1 MAKGS
6 NPVDYRVKLAIDSK
20 EYRQALRQANQEAK
34 EFKKQQRDSFKT
46 AGKDAGDA
54 FSTIIGMAKKFA
66 PAISAG
72 AAAFEVMNKAMQ
84 ENQTFTDEW
93 ARVTESA
100 KATYESFVDSLV
112 NADFTG
118 FFQNLDDV
126 VAAARDAADAI
137 DNLDTTTIFASKG
150 MADIQ
155 LAASKYRYTLRSKT
169 STEEEKAAARAG
181 LQATRESQMATA
193 QDLANAN
200 LEAFAAKLA
209 DYVTRKGHAVSV
221 SDFIS
226 YDENGRASVRKGS
239 LFDKYYGDLA
249 TYREMDAL
257 YKQEKKHRSFGSSF
271 TTAGWKREAN
281 MTDEEWE
288 QLRAFMELSD
298 KKLQESFG
306 LYKAGISEI
315 AKVYDAMASDA
326 RYMGEAT
333 GAISGSGGGKA
344 TPLTPK
350 YSIAWY
356 KEQIAEYAK
365 AYEYAISDAERQAAK
380 AHVDKLELELERLKN
395 GEQKFG
401 SVLAPIES
409 ASAMAMGVTVDPSKL
424 KPLGDVQ
431 GIQQAAKDTTKT
443 IDLLTYSISQLGIVS
458 FGSNEEFRKIMAVV
472 LGFMNFF
479 KGLGGAGDL
488 AGGGKWYDEVFSMLG
503 LVLGSVVGF
512 AGGGIVGGTSY
523 KGDRLPAMV
532 NSREM
537 ILNGFQ
543 QKKLFDMITSGG
555 GQSGSGSA
563 VVTGENIY
571 IALRNYGRR
580 SGKKITIE

>member
-6 NPVDYRVKLAIDSK
+6 NTVDYRVKLAIDSK

-72 AAAFEVMNKAMQ
+72 AAAFQVMNKAMQ

-181 LQATRESQMATA
+181 LQATRQSQLATA

-209 DYVTRKGHAVSV
+209 DYVTRKGKAVSV

-249 TYREMDAL
+249 TYRQMDAR
-257 YKQEKKHRSFGSSF
+257 YKQMKAEGEKLYNVNGVGMRGKTFWSDAQKAEF
-271 TTAGWKREAN
+271 
-281 MTDEEWE
+281 EEM
-288 QLRAFMELSD
+288 RAFMELSD
-298 KKLQESFG
+298 AKLKESFG
-306 LYKAGISEI
+306 YYQAGISEI

-326 RYMGEAT
+326 RYLG
-333 GAISGSGGGKA
+333 GAAAGGGGGKA

-401 SVLAPIES
+401 NVLAPIDS
-409 ASAMAMGVTVDPSKL
+409 TTAMGMGVTVDPSKL
-424 KPLGDVQ
+424 KPLGDAKPLEA
-431 GIQQAAKDTTKT
+431 AAKDTTKY
-443 IDLLTYSISQLGIVS
+443 IDILSNSIQSLGLISVKADS
-458 FGSNEEFRKIMAVV
+458 EFGKFLMAARMILSLAKSVD
-472 LGFMNFF
+472 G
-479 KGLGGAGDL
+479 GLGT
-488 AGGGKWYDEVFSMLG
+488 GGKWYDKLFSI
-503 LVLGSVVGF
+503 VGSVVGIGF

-523 KGDRLPAMV
+523 KGDRLPAMI
-532 NSREM
+532 NSKEM

>member
-6 NPVDYRVKLAIDSK
+6 NTVDYRVKLAIDSK

-72 AAAFEVMNKAMQ
+72 AAAFQVMNKAMQ

-100 KATYESFVDSLV
+100 NATYESFVDSLV

-209 DYVTRKGHAVSV
+209 DYVTRKGHAVSA

-249 TYREMDAL
+249 TYRQMDAL

-288 QLRAFMELSD
+288 QLRTFMELSD

-315 AKVYDAMASDA
+315 AKVYDTMASDA
-326 RYMGEAT
+326 RYLGETTA
-333 GAISGSGGGKA
+333 GVGGGGKA

-401 SVLAPIES
+401 NVLAPIES
-409 ASAMAMGVTVDPSKL
+409 TSAMAMGVTVDPSKL
-424 KPLGDVQ
+424 KPLGNVQ

-472 LGFMNFF
+472 QVFMNLF
-479 KGLGGAGDL
+479 KGLEGAGGL
-488 AGGGKWYDEVFSMLG
+488 AGGGKWYNTVFSI
-503 LVLGSVVGF
+503 LGSVVGF

-523 KGDRLPAMV
+523 KGDRLPAMI
-532 NSREM
+532 NSKEM

-543 QKKLFDMITSGG
+543 QKKLFEMITSGG

>member
-6 NPVDYRVKLAIDSK
+6 NTVDYRVKLAIDSK

-72 AAAFEVMNKAMQ
+72 AAAFQVMNKAMQ

-181 LQATRESQMATA
+181 LQATRQSQLATA

-209 DYVTRKGHAVSV
+209 DYVTRKGQAVSV
-221 SDFIS
+221 SDFIT

-249 TYREMDAL
+249 TYRQMDAL
-257 YKQEKKHRSFGSSF
+257 YKQEKKHRSFGASF

-298 KKLQESFG
+298 AKLKESFG
-306 LYKAGISEI
+306 YYQAGISEI

-326 RYMGEAT
+326 RYLGEQTA
-333 GAISGSGGGKA
+333 GIGGGGGKA

-365 AYEYAISDAERQAAK
+365 AYEYAISDAERNAAK

-401 SVLAPIES
+401 NVLAPIDS
-409 ASAMAMGVTVDPSKL
+409 TAAMAMGVTVDPSKL
-424 KPLGDVQ
+424 KPLGDAKPLET
-431 GIQQAAKDTTKT
+431 AAKDTTKY
-443 IDLLTYSISQLGIVS
+443 IDILSDSIQSLGLISVKADS
-458 FGSNEEFRKIMAVV
+458 EFGKFLMVV
-472 LGFMNFF
+472 RTVLSLAKSVDG
-479 KGLGGAGDL
+479 GLGT
-488 AGGGKWYDEVFSMLG
+488 GGKWYDKLFSI
-503 LVLGSVVGF
+503 VGSIVGIGF

-543 QKKLFDMITSGG
+543 QKQLFDMITAGG
-555 GQSGSGSA
+555 SQSGSGAA

>member
-1 MAKGS
+1 MAKS
-6 NPVDYRVKLAIDSK
+6 NNTVDYRIKLAIESK
-20 EYRQALRQANQEAK
+20 EYNQALRKANQEAK

-54 FSTIIGMAKKFA
+54 FSTIVAMAKKAA

-72 AAAFEVMNKAMQ
+72 AAAFQVMNKAMQ

-126 VAAARDAADAI
+126 ISAARDAADAI

-181 LQATRESQMATA
+181 LQATRQSQMATA

-200 LEAFAAKLA
+200 MEAFAAKLA
-209 DYVTRKGHAVSV
+209 DYVSRKGYSV
-221 SDFIS
+221 TAADFLS

-249 TYREMDAL
+249 TYRQMDAL
-257 YKQEKKHRSFGSSF
+257 YKKETEWRSVKSQWN
-271 TTAGWKREAN
+271 TAGWSREKN
-281 MTDEEWE
+281 MTDEAYAE
-288 QLRAFMELSD
+288 LKAFMELSD
-298 KKLQESFG
+298 AKLKESFG
-306 LYKAGISEI
+306 FYQAGISEI
-315 AKVYDAMASDA
+315 AKVYDAMASDS
-326 RYMGEAT
+326 RYMGGVAI
-333 GAISGSGGGKA
+333 GAGGAGSGAKPSPVG
-344 TPLTPK
+344 
-350 YSIAWY
+350 SIAY
-356 KEQIAEYAK
+356 LREQIAVFQKEYEMATEE
-365 AYEYAISDAERQAAK
+365 AARNAAK
-380 AHVDKLELELERLKN
+380 AQVEELQNQLDIMINGKGQKYGNFLNGLEALNPKAM
-395 GEQKFG
+395 
-401 SVLAPIES
+401 SVS
-409 ASAMAMGVTVDPSKL
+409 VDPSIL
-424 KPLGDVQ
+424 KPLGDAKPLEN
-431 GIQQAAKDTTKT
+431 AAKDTTKYIDILTESIQSLGLISVKSNSDFAKVLT
-443 IDLLTYSISQLGIVS
+443 ITQTFLELV
-458 FGSNEEFRKIMAVV
+458 KIMESGS
-472 LGFMNFF
+472 LG
-479 KGLGGAGDL
+479 
-488 AGGGKWYDEVFSMLG
+488 GGGKWYNHLLRG
-503 LVLGSVVGF
+503 IGSIFGIGF

-523 KGDRLPAMV
+523 RGDRLPAMV
-532 NSREM
+532 NSGEM
-537 ILNGFQ
+537 YLNGFQ
-543 QKKLFDMITSGG
+543 QKLLFDMINKGG
-555 GQSGSGSA
+555 SNQGGGSA

-580 SGKKITIE
+580 SGKRIIIE

>member
-6 NPVDYRVKLAIDSK
+6 NTVDYRVKLAIDSK

-72 AAAFEVMNKAMQ
+72 AAAFQVMNKAMQ

-181 LQATRESQMATA
+181 LQATRQSQMAVA
-193 QDLANAN
+193 EDLANAN

-209 DYVTRKGHAVSV
+209 DYVTRKGQAVSV
-221 SDFIS
+221 SDFIT
-226 YDENGRASVRKGS
+226 YDESGRASVRKGS
-239 LFDKYYGDLA
+239 LFDKYYGNLA
-249 TYREMDAL
+249 TYRQMDAR
-257 YKQEKKHRSFGSSF
+257 YKQMSAEAEKLYTVNGVGMRGKDFWSDAQKAEFNEM
-271 TTAGWKREAN
+271 K
-281 MTDEEWE
+281 
-288 QLRAFMELSD
+288 AFMELSD
-298 KKLQESFG
+298 AKLKESFG
-306 LYKAGISEI
+306 YYQAGISEI
-315 AKVYDAMASDA
+315 AKVYNVMASDA
-326 RYMGEAT
+326 RYLGEQTAGT
-333 GAISGSGGGKA
+333 GGGRGKA
-344 TPLTPK
+344 TAITPEN
-350 YSIAWY
+350 SIAWL
-356 KEQIAEYAK
+356 KEQIAEFK
-365 AYEYAISDAERQAAK
+365 KEYEAAITDAARNAAK
-380 AHVDKLELELERLKN
+380 AQVEELELRLYKTETN
-395 GEQKFG
+395 WKKEGA
-401 SVLAPIES
+401 VLSGLGAINALP
-409 ASAMAMGVTVDPSKL
+409 MGVTVDPSKL
-424 KPLGDVQ
+424 KPLGDAKPLET
-431 GIQQAAKDTTKT
+431 AAKDTTKY
-443 IDLLTYSISQLGIVS
+443 IDILSDSIQSLGLISVKADS
-458 FGSNEEFRKIMAVV
+458 EFGKFLMVV
-472 LGFMNFF
+472 RTVLSLAKSVDG
-479 KGLGGAGDL
+479 GLGT
-488 AGGGKWYDEVFSMLG
+488 GGKWYDKLFSI
-503 LVLGSVVGF
+503 VGSVVGVGF

-523 KGDRLPAMV
+523 KGDRLPAMI

-543 QKKLFDMITSGG
+543 QKQLFDMITAGG
-555 GQSGSGSA
+555 GQSGGGAA

-580 SGKKITIE
+580 SGKKITIG

>member
-1 MAKGS
+1 MAKS
-6 NPVDYRVKLAIDSK
+6 NNTVDYRIKLAIESK
-20 EYRQALRQANQEAK
+20 EYNQALRKANQEAK

-54 FSTIIGMAKKFA
+54 FSTIVAMAKKAA

-72 AAAFEVMNKAMQ
+72 AAAFQVMNKAMQ

-126 VAAARDAADAI
+126 ISAARDAADAI

-181 LQATRESQMATA
+181 LQATRQSQMAVA

-200 LEAFAAKLA
+200 LEAFATKLA
-209 DYVTRKGHAVSV
+209 DYVTRKGQAVSV
-221 SDFIS
+221 SDFIT
-226 YDENGRASVRKGS
+226 YDESGRASVRKGS

-249 TYREMDAL
+249 TYRQMAAL
-257 YKQEKKHRSFGSSF
+257 YEQEKKHRSFGASF
-271 TTAGWKREAN
+271 TKAGWKREAN

-288 QLRAFMELSD
+288 QLKAFMELSD
-298 KKLQESFG
+298 AKLKESFG
-306 LYKAGISEI
+306 YYQAGISEI
-315 AKVYDAMASDA
+315 AKVYDAMASDS
-326 RYMGEAT
+326 RYMGGVAI
-333 GAISGSGGGKA
+333 GAGGAGSGAKPSPVG
-344 TPLTPK
+344 
-350 YSIAWY
+350 SIAY
-356 KEQIAEYAK
+356 LREQIAVFQKEYEMATEE
-365 AYEYAISDAERQAAK
+365 AARNAAK
-380 AHVDKLELELERLKN
+380 AQVEELQNQLDIMINGKGQKYGNFLNGLEALNPKAM
-395 GEQKFG
+395 
-401 SVLAPIES
+401 SVS
-409 ASAMAMGVTVDPSKL
+409 VDPSML
-424 KPLGDVQ
+424 KPLGDAKPLEN
-431 GIQQAAKDTTKT
+431 AAKDTTKYIDVLTESIQSLGLISVKSNSDFAKVLT
-443 IDLLTYSISQLGIVS
+443 ITQTFLELVKMMESGSLG
-458 FGSNEEFRKIMAVV
+458 
-472 LGFMNFF
+472 
-479 KGLGGAGDL
+479 
-488 AGGGKWYDEVFSMLG
+488 GGGKWYNHLLRG
-503 LVLGSVVGF
+503 IGSIFGIGF

-523 KGDRLPAMV
+523 RGDRLPAMV
-532 NSREM
+532 NSGEM
-537 ILNGFQ
+537 FLNGFQ
-543 QKKLFDMITSGG
+543 QKQLFDMTNKGG
-555 GQSGSGSA
+555 SNQGGGSA

-580 SGKKITIE
+580 SGKRIIIE

>member
-6 NPVDYRVKLAIDSK
+6 NTVDYRVKLAIDSK

-72 AAAFEVMNKAMQ
+72 AAAFQVMNKAMQ

-181 LQATRESQMATA
+181 LQATRQSQLATA

-209 DYVTRKGHAVSV
+209 DYVTRKGKAVSV

-249 TYREMDAL
+249 TYRQMDAR
-257 YKQEKKHRSFGSSF
+257 YKQMKAEGEKLYNVNGVGMRGKTFWSDAQKAEF
-271 TTAGWKREAN
+271 
-281 MTDEEWE
+281 EEM
-288 QLRAFMELSD
+288 RAFMELSD
-298 KKLQESFG
+298 AKLKESFG
-306 LYKAGISEI
+306 YYQAGISEI

-326 RYMGEAT
+326 RYLGEKTA
-333 GAISGSGGGKA
+333 GVGGGGKA

-350 YSIAWY
+350 FSIAWY

-401 SVLAPIES
+401 NVLAPIDS
-409 ASAMAMGVTVDPSKL
+409 TSAMGMGVTVDPSKL
-424 KPLGDVQ
+424 KPLGNVQ
-431 GIQQAAKDTTKT
+431 PLQNAATNTTKT
-443 IDLLTYSISQLGIVS
+443 IELLTDSIAQLGVVS

-472 LGFMNFF
+472 QVFF
-479 KGLGGAGDL
+479 NLVKGLEGAGGL
-488 AGGGKWYDEVFSMLG
+488 TGGGKWYNTLFSI
-503 LVLGSVVGF
+503 LGSVVGF

-523 KGDRLPAMV
+523 KGDRLPAML
-532 NSREM
+532 NSKEM

-543 QKKLFDMITSGG
+543 QKQLFDMITAGG

>member
-6 NPVDYRVKLAIDSK
+6 NTVDYRVKLAIDSK

-72 AAAFEVMNKAMQ
+72 AAAFQVMNKAMQ

-181 LQATRESQMATA
+181 LQATRQSQMATA

-209 DYVTRKGHAVSV
+209 DYVTRKGRAVSV

-226 YDENGRASVRKGS
+226 YDENGRASVRKDS

-249 TYREMDAL
+249 TYRQMDAR
-257 YKQEKKHRSFGSSF
+257 YKQMSAEAEKLYTVNGVGMRGKAFWSDAQKAEF
-271 TTAGWKREAN
+271 
-281 MTDEEWE
+281 EEM
-288 QLRAFMELSD
+288 RAFMELSD
-298 KKLQESFG
+298 AKLKESFG
-306 LYKAGISEI
+306 FYQAGISGI

-326 RYMGEAT
+326 RYLGEQTA
-333 GAISGSGGGKA
+333 GIGGGGGKA

-401 SVLAPIES
+401 NVLAPIDS
-409 ASAMAMGVTVDPSKL
+409 TAAMAMGVTVDPSKL
-424 KPLGDVQ
+424 KPLGDAKPLET
-431 GIQQAAKDTTKT
+431 AARDTTKY
-443 IDLLTYSISQLGIVS
+443 IDILSDSIQSLGLISVKADS
-458 FGSNEEFRKIMAVV
+458 EFGKFLMVV
-472 LGFMNFF
+472 RTVLSLAKSVDG
-479 KGLGGAGDL
+479 GLGT
-488 AGGGKWYDEVFSMLG
+488 GGKWYDKLFSI
-503 LVLGSVVGF
+503 VGSIVGIGF

-543 QKKLFDMITSGG
+543 QKQLFDMITAGG
-555 GQSGSGSA
+555 SQSGSGAA